1 MADKTAFPRSRPT
14 SMSSQKS
21 ASPVNRTFLKSSL
34 KKPSKPS
41 LKDSSSNP
49 STSQSSQHKSL
60 SQKLRP
66 KSFSLSNIQ
75 TPAWLSKFRAS
86 KTGVYILEFWDTS
99 RRWFL
104 RHSFKFLLA
113 ALVYTSLIFL
123 IAKDNAIT
131 SRNNLA
137 YISDVLK
144 IASGFSETV
153 DDGYLIESIPGA
165 FRDAGTDLRDFYNK
179 HVDSNDPF
187 ARPMHILLVELEAID
202 FGWESF
208 AESRDEAVTN
218 VKEQVQSSR
227 SVFQDELDRL
237 KEVEAKE
244 RKGMWW
250 KSLGKRLLLDDPYE
264 SKAHFEG
271 KNFVNITGNIQ
282 NYISTWRA
290 TTIPELSYRL
300 TSTKG
305 GPTGGL
311 PAKMKEVQEKW
322 PKRLWGEKRFR
333 SAPVDELEDVR
344 EKAISILKRAD
355 GIYGVFLS
363 TIHLLNWGGE
373 KEKWRGFGEEH
384 LEELLGAFDEA
395 IQRLE
400 GAEWMVRER
409 QLSRSD

>member
-1 MADKTAFPRSRPT
+1 MADKTAFRRSRPT

-21 ASPVNRTFLKSSL
+21 ASPVNRAFLKSSL
-34 KKPSKPS
+34 KKPSKPPP
-41 LKDSSSNP
+41 KDSSSNP
-49 STSQSSQHKSL
+49 STSQSSNGRSL

-75 TPAWLSKFRAS
+75 IPAWISNFWAS
-86 KTGVYILEFWDTS
+86 KTGAYTLEFWEKTTK
-99 RRWFL
+99 WFL
-104 RHSFKFLLA
+104 RHGSKFLLA

-144 IASGFSETV
+144 IAGDFSETV
-153 DDGYLIESIPGA
+153 DDGYLFENIPGA
-165 FRDAGTDLRDFYNK
+165 FRDAGTDLRDFYNE
-179 HVDSNDPF
+179 HVESNDPF
-187 ARPMHILLVELEAID
+187 ARPMHSLLAELEAID
-202 FGWESF
+202 FTWESF

-237 KEVEAKE
+237 KEGEE
-244 RKGMWW
+244 KGKREKLLRRQW
-250 KSLGKRLLLDDPYE
+250 KRLLLDDPYE
-264 SKAHFEG
+264 SKVHFEG
-271 KNFVNITGNIQ
+271 KNFVNITGHIQ
-282 NYISTWRA
+282 NYISTWRT
-290 TTIPELSYRL
+290 TTIPGLSYRL

-311 PAKMKEVQEKW
+311 PAKMKEVEEKW

-333 SAPVDELEDVR
+333 SAPVEELEDIR

-355 GIYGVFLS
+355 GIYGVFWS
-363 TIHLLNWGGE
+363 SIHLLDWGGE
-373 KEKWRGFGEEH
+373 KEKWGGFGEEH

-395 IQRLE
+395 IRRLE